1 VIGGS
6 TLLAFGAA
14 SVALALQIS
23 SGFYD
28 GWALS
33 LVSLAAVAA
42 VLAALRRRRGAGE
55 GSAVLG
61 QALLGAGSVA
71 GLAFDLFANP
81 IPGADPLA
89 FQGGFRWLAAISL
102 VVLSAYLC
110 IHLRASLIRAR
121 FLLLLLCFAVM
132 GIAVLRVVPGDP
144 LRYALLALLLAGSWL
159 LTRAW
164 PGNAGELAAAL
175 ALLQPR
181 ALSVLAQGSGE
192 LVVFFCFA
200 LSAYAIARGAQE
212 VLIGCALATLAAS
225 APYALLF
232 AIPLLFGLPLRRALW
247 LSGLVAIAV
256 LVPLLA
262 GGAGVLGRELLD
274 LQSSDALAG
283 EPLSLSPLG
292 ARLFGM
298 EPVAGVGLA
307 LGAGV
312 LALSLRRQTGLP
324 LACAAAG
331 AAWAVALLPGGHS
344 FAGSWW
350 LCSALLAGAAAAAPV
365 RIEVAE
371 GDRRAGTLASAARAG

>member
-6 TLLAFGAA
+6 TLLAFAA
-14 SVALALQIS
+14 AAVAVALQIS

-28 GWALS
+28 GWALL

-42 VLAALRRRRGAGE
+42 VLAAFWRRRGASE
-55 GSAVLG
+55 GNPALG

-159 LTRAW
+159 LARAW
-164 PGNAGELAAAL
+164 PGNAGELAAGL
-175 ALLQPR
+175 ALLQPG

-192 LVVFFCFA
+192 LVVFFCLA
-200 LSAYAIARGAQE
+200 LSAYAIARGAHE
-212 VLIGCALATLAAS
+212 VLIGCALASLAAS

-247 LSGLVAIAV
+247 LPGLVAIAV
-256 LVPLLA
+256 LFPLLA
-262 GGAGVLGRELLD
+262 GGADVLRRELLD
-274 LQSSDALAG
+274 LQSSDALAR

-312 LALSLRRQTGLP
+312 LGLSLRRQTGLP

-344 FAGSWW
+344 FAGGWW

-365 RIEVAE
+365 RIEAAE